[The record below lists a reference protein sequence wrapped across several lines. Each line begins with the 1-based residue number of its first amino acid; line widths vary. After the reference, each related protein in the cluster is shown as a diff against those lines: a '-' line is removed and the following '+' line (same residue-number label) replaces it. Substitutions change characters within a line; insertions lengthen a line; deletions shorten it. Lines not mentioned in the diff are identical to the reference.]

1 MKKLTLGMKIVFGGI
16 ALALVP
22 LSGVSFFAVMKA
34 SDTLESISAA
44 HSVQQ
49 ARTLAV
55 SISSF
60 LSEEVK
66 LAVELSAGNT
76 PIDVGTKVARDGV
89 QSSSSEI
96 EKLDR
101 KLSHAMK
108 LIGTDYEGI
117 FVTDP
122 LGNIYS
128 DSADGA
134 YKGGSI
140 AEQDYFGK
148 AKSGKSSIGTVVKS
162 KKTGNPLIPVSAP
175 ISSKDGAFVGAMV
188 TVLKADLLSDQLA
201 GMKIGETGYGFMIDH
216 TGSVIAHPRR
226 EFVLQMNIAHTKGM
240 EELAQKMLARQT
252 GSGRIAPEGKQ
263 YMVGYAPVELTGWAV
278 GVAQTEEEIG
288 APVYAMQKGIL
299 IIAVICFTCALL
311 GSLYFSRS
319 LARPITRV
327 AEGLSAGAD
336 QVASAADEVASAS
349 QSLAEGASE
358 QAASIEETSSAME
371 EMASMTR
378 QNASN
383 ANQANILITETSRVV
398 QEANSSM
405 GALTGSMQTIS
416 TASEETQK
424 IIKTIDEI
432 AFQTNLLA
440 LNAAV
445 EAARAGD
452 AGAGFAVVAD
462 EVRNLALRAAEAAGN
477 TQVLIEGTVSK
488 IKGGLDLVVGT
499 ANTFTQV
506 MGEVQRIKALVGEVA
521 AASNEQAQGIEQINK
536 ALAEMDKV
544 VQQNAANAEE
554 SSAASEELTAQ
565 ARYLTAFVGNLM
577 SLTRGDNC
585 GDSHRG
591 GEAAGS

>member
-1 MKKLTLGMKIVFGGI
+1 MKIVFGGI
-16 ALALVP
+16 ALALIP
-22 LSGVSFFAVMKA
+22 LAGVSFFAVMKA
-34 SDTLESISAA
+34 SDTLQSISVAN
-44 HSVQQ
+44 SVQQ
-49 ARTLAV
+49 AKTFAV

-76 PIDVGTKVARDGV
+76 PIDVGTKVARDGT
-89 QSSSSEI
+89 QSSASEI

-108 LIGTDYEGI
+108 LIGADYEAI
-117 FVTDP
+117 FVTDS

-134 YKGGSI
+134 YKGTSI
-140 AEQDYFGK
+140 AELEYFGR
-148 AKSGKSSIGTVVKS
+148 ARSGKSGIGSVVKS
-162 KKTGNPLIPVSAP
+162 KKTGNTLIPVFAP
-175 ISSKDGAFVGAMV
+175 ISSKDGSFVGAMV
-188 TVLKADLLSDQLA
+188 TILKADLLSEQLA
-201 GMKIGETGYGFMIDH
+201 GMKIGETGYGFMIDE

-226 EFVLQMNIAHTKGM
+226 ELVLQMNIAHTKGM

-252 GSGRIAPEGKQ
+252 GSDRITPEGKP
-263 YMVGYAPVELTGWAV
+263 YMVGYAPVDLTGWGV
-278 GVAQTEEEIG
+278 GVAQTEAEIG
-288 APVYAMQKGIL
+288 APVYAMQRGIL
-299 IIAVICFTCALL
+299 IIAVVCFACALV
-311 GSLYFSRS
+311 GTLYFSRS
-319 LARPITRV
+319 LSRPITRV
-327 AEGLSAGAD
+327 TEGLSAGAD
-336 QVASAADEVASAS
+336 QVASAADEVAAAS

-358 QAASIEETSSAME
+358 QAASLEETSSSME

-378 QNASN
+378 QNATN
-383 ANQANILITETSRVV
+383 ANQANVLIAQTSKVV

-405 GALTGSMQTIS
+405 TALTDSMQTIAA
-416 TASEETQK
+416 ASEETQK
-424 IIKTIDEI
+424 IIRTIDEI

-477 TQVLIEGTVSK
+477 TQLLIEGTVSK

-499 ANTFTQV
+499 ADAFTQV
-506 MGEVQRIKALVGEVA
+506 TGEVQRIKALIGEVA

-536 ALAEMDKV
+536 ALAEMDRV

-565 ARYLTAFVGNLM
+565 ARHLMAFVHNLM
-577 SLTRGDNC
+577 SLTRGDRS

-591 GEAAGS
+591 SEVPRS